1 MNEEHKKELMS
12 ILNDKNHHL
21 TKAKLLLLALRRGS
35 ADYNRSVGY
44 LIKVLNENNRPKEEI
59 KTQSILPTLLSILA
73 MTMSIVA
80 VVLQILN

>member
-12 ILNDKNHHL
+12 IINDKNYHL
-21 TKAKLLLLALRRGS
+21 TKAKLLFLALRRGN

-44 LIKVLNENNRPKEEI
+44 LIKALNENNRPKEDF

-73 MTMSIVA
+73 TIMSIVA
-80 VVLQILN
+80 LVLQILN

>member
-1 MNEEHKKELMS
+1 MNEEQKQKFLT
-12 ILNDKNHHL
+12 ILNDSNYRM
-21 TKAKLLLLALRRGS
+21 TIANLLIIAMEERDS
-35 ADYNRSVGY
+35 NFNRSVGY
-44 LIKVLNENNRPKEEI
+44 LINSLKENNRPTEEA

>member
-12 ILNDKNHHL
+12 ILNDKNYHL
-21 TKAKLLLLALRRGS
+21 TKAKLIFLALRRGG

-44 LIKVLNENNRPKEEI
+44 LIKALNENNRPKEDFE
-59 KTQSILPTLLSILA
+59 TQSMLPTLLSILA
-73 MTMSIVA
+73 MTISILA

>member
-12 ILNDKNHHL
+12 ILNDKNYHL
-21 TKAKLLLLALRRGS
+21 TKAKLIFLALRRGS

-44 LIKVLNENNRPKEEI
+44 LIKALNENNRPKEDFE
-59 KTQSILPTLLSILA
+59 TQSMLPTLLSILA
-73 MTMSIVA
+73 MTISILA